1 MEGIPHIHTYIA
13 TYIYTYIHTYIHRYI
28 VAEDSTKVMW
38 KIAGAAVG
46 IYIHTYIFKDHVRK
60 HGREM

>member
-1 MEGIPHIHTYIA
+1 MEGIPHIHTYKA

-46 IYIHTYIFKDHVRK
+46 IYIHTYTFKDHVRK